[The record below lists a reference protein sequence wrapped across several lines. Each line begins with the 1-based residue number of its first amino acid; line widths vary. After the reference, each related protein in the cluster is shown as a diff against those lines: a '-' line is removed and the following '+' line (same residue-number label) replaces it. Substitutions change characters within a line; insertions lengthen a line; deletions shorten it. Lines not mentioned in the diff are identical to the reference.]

1 MKGKKILLGIVVGIL
16 ALAAAVQV
24 LRFGYNQFMYSS
36 YPRPEEYQ
44 AMVIQASGDTGVDEA
59 LIYAVIR
66 TESGFRPQVESHAGA
81 IGLMQI
87 TPATFD
93 WIRFMTG
100 WDEPLTYE
108 DLNDPAVNIRYGTQ
122 LLSILLTEFE
132 TQDEALAAYNAGRS
146 RGNQW
151 PKDEQYS
158 QDGETLSYIPIEETR
173 NYVKK
178 VEDARQMYQRLYYDA
193 DQ

>member
-66 TESGFRPQVESHAGA
+66 TESGFRPQVESHY
-81 IGLMQI
+81 L
-87 TPATFD
+87 P
-93 WIRFMTG
+93 
-100 WDEPLTYE
+100 
-108 DLNDPAVNIRYGTQ
+108 
-122 LLSILLTEFE
+122 S
-132 TQDEALAAYNAGRS
+132 
-146 RGNQW
+146 
-151 PKDEQYS
+151 
-158 QDGETLSYIPIEETR
+158 
-173 NYVKK
+173 
-178 VEDARQMYQRLYYDA
+178 
-193 DQ
+193 